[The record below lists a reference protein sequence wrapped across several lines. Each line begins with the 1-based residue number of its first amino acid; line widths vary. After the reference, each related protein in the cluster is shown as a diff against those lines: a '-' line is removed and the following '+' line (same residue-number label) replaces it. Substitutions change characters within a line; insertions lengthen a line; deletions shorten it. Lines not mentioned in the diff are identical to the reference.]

1 MFVHIEV
8 QVIYYLSYIK
18 PALLWGKTRPFS
30 QYIMIFKKSYG
41 RYCVLNMFCFNIV
54 NLLTVFKL
62 EFEKNE
68 KHVHVYR

>member
-18 PALLWGKTRPFS
+18 PALLRGKTRPFS